1 MTRWYTEKKKEHFYK
16 EAKRVG
22 YRARSAFKLQQIQIR
37 FRLIPKDGLVVDL
50 GAAPGGWS
58 QVAKELVGEQGSV
71 IGADLSTIQPLEGV
85 TFIQGDITQVETVQ
99 RIKELMND
107 RLADV
112 VLSDMSPDIS
122 GTYSVDQ
129 ARSAWLCECAL
140 HVVDEILKPG
150 GHFICKIFEGEDTKA
165 FIEKVKQRFTIV
177 KTFSPE
183 ASRKSSSEVYIIA
196 KSLKKPYKNSAV
208 SLGHTNERVYYIGA
222 DIS

>member
-22 YRARSAFKLQQIQIR
+22 YRARSAFKLQQIQDR
-37 FRLIPKDGLVVDL
+37 FHLIPKDGIVVDL

-58 QVAKELVGEQGSV
+58 QVAKELVGTDGVV
-71 IGADLSTIQPLEGV
+71 IGVDLSTIKPFEAIQFL
-85 TFIQGDITQVETVQ
+85 QGDVTKTETLEQ
-99 RIKELMND
+99 IKYLMNG
-107 RLADV
+107 RNADV

-122 GTYSVDQ
+122 GNYSVDQ
-129 ARSAWLCECAL
+129 ARSAWLCDCAL
-140 HVVDEILKPG
+140 HAVTQILQPG

-165 FIEKVKQRFTIV
+165 FIKKVKHQFMVV

-196 KSLKKPYKNSAV
+196 KSFKNPNKKVGTS
-208 SLGHTNERVYYIGA
+208 
-222 DIS
+222 

>member
-22 YRARSAFKLQQIQIR
+22 YRARSAFKLQQIQDR
-37 FRLIPKDGLVVDL
+37 FHLIPKDGIVVDL

-58 QVAKELVGEQGSV
+58 QVAKELVGTDGVV
-71 IGADLSTIQPLEGV
+71 IGVDLSTIKPFEGIQ
-85 TFIQGDITQVETVQ
+85 FLQGDVTKTETLEQ
-99 RIKELMND
+99 IKYLMNG
-107 RLADV
+107 RNADV

-122 GTYSVDQ
+122 GNYSVDQ
-129 ARSAWLCECAL
+129 ARSAWLCDCAL
-140 HVVDEILKPG
+140 HAVTQILQPG

-165 FIEKVKQRFTIV
+165 FIKKVKHQFMVV

-196 KSLKKPYKNSAV
+196 KSFKNPNKKVGTS
-208 SLGHTNERVYYIGA
+208 
-222 DIS
+222 

>member
-22 YRARSAFKLQQIQIR
+22 YRARSAFKLQQIQDR
-37 FRLIPKDGLVVDL
+37 FHLIPKDGIVVDL

-58 QVAKELVGEQGSV
+58 QVAKELVGNQGVV
-71 IGADLSTIQPLEGV
+71 IGVDLSTIKPFEGIL
-85 TFIQGDITQVETVQ
+85 FLQGDVTKTETLEQ
-99 RIKELMND
+99 IKDLMNG
-107 RLADV
+107 RNADV

-122 GTYSVDQ
+122 GNYSVDQ
-129 ARSAWLCECAL
+129 ARSAWLCDCAL
-140 HVVDEILKPG
+140 HVVTQILQPG

-165 FIEKVKQRFTIV
+165 FIKKVKHQFMVV

-196 KSLKKPYKNSAV
+196 KSFKNPNKKVGTS
-208 SLGHTNERVYYIGA
+208 
-222 DIS
+222 

>member
-22 YRARSAFKLQQIQIR
+22 YRARSAFKLQQIQNR
-37 FRLIPKDGLVVDL
+37 FHLIPKDGLVVDL

-58 QVAKELVGEQGSV
+58 QVAKELVGTQGIV
-71 IGADLSTIQPLEGV
+71 IGADISSIKPFEDVQ
-85 TFIQGDITQVETVQ
+85 FIQGDVTKTETLDQ
-99 RIKELMND
+99 IKNLMGGRN
-107 RLADV
+107 ADV

-122 GTYSVDQ
+122 GNYSIDQ
-129 ARSAWLCECAL
+129 ARSAWLCQCAL
-140 HVVDEILKPG
+140 HVATQLLKPG

-165 FIEKVKQRFTIV
+165 FIEKVKHQFMVV

-196 KSLKKPYKNSAV
+196 KSFKNPYKKD
-208 SLGHTNERVYYIGA
+208 HK
-222 DIS
+222 